1 MDPNNQ
7 ASYLQILK
15 AELLTAMG
23 CTEPIAI
30 AYAAALAA
38 HLLNEP
44 VESVHIAC
52 SGNLIKNAKGV
63 VVPHTGG
70 LRGINS
76 AASIGVFCAEPQRQL
91 ALLDGVT
98 AEQIAQAQAF
108 LAEERASFSLVP
120 QRAGLYILATAK
132 SASHEA
138 SVEID
143 QTHTNVTRCCLD
155 GRELP
160 QECAQ
165 IRPQEA
171 PDYSKLNVAD
181 VLAFA
186 QEAPLELLRPLLEH
200 QVVLNRAIAEEGLQ
214 QSWGAGIGR
223 SIMRLYDPADVR
235 TRARA
240 YAAAGSDA
248 RMSGCAL
255 PVVINSGSGNQG
267 ITASM
272 PVIVYAEHIGASEL
286 QLYRALALSNLLA
299 IHQKRFIGSLSA
311 FCGAVSAATG
321 AAAAITW
328 LQGGGYEQIAQTITN
343 SLATTGGI
351 VCDGAKPS
359 CAAKIASALE
369 AALLGSELGLQGAGF
384 KAGEGLV
391 GQNVEETIR
400 NFGQVARDGMFETDQ
415 QILGIM
421 RENC

>member
-38 HLLNEP
+38 HLLKEP

-52 SGNLIKNAKGV
+52 SGNLIKNAKGA

-120 QRAGLYILATAK
+120 QRAGLYIMATAK

-165 IRPQEA
+165 VRPQDA

-181 VLAFA
+181 VLAFV

-223 SIMRLYDPADVR
+223 SIMRLYDPTDVR

-391 GQNVEETIR
+391 GQDVEETIR

>member
-15 AELLTAMG
+15 SELLTAMG